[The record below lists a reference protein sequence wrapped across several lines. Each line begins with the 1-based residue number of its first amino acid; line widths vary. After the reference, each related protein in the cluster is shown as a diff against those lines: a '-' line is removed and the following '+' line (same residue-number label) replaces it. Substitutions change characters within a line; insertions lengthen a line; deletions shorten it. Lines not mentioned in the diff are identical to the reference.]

1 MNPSIRQT
9 RMNGARRTRLSRAL
23 IGAMFGATLMF
34 ATASAH
40 AARECEYPHYVPA
53 EGACA
58 RLPGAELFYYDTG
71 ATRQGR
77 GDTVIFVHAAS
88 GNADAFRYNLQ
99 AFSAAGYRA
108 IAYDRK
114 NVGRSSNTLR
124 DAELGRPVGSTV
136 NDLEELTAF
145 LGIDR
150 FHLVGV
156 AAGAQVALQFA
167 AKHPDRVTRLVLAA
181 TLGPQGIAQQ
191 EPEMAALQAN
201 IALPFEQLCPM
212 TIANPPPAPLRL
224 ISGTSAPTVTL
235 PAVTIEHRELGTWFR
250 ATDREGVDAFLA
262 IGDNARHRSFDGC
275 RLINIGANQ
284 PGMATT
290 DPLNPNTFAK
300 LGSLIT
306 MRTLLLAGT
315 GDVYYSPPA
324 HMQLWGSHI
333 PDAQYVQLD
342 TGHAPQF
349 ENPAAFNAAVI
360 HFLKT
365 GTHGGHR
372 SGQRV
377 ERPKKHPRH

>member
-1 MNPSIRQT
+1 MKIAVKHGHPARTSGR
-9 RMNGARRTRLSRAL
+9 RVPKRLYGAL
-23 IGAMFGATLMF
+23 FGAAMLL

-40 AARECEYPHYVPA
+40 AARECEHPHYVPA

-58 RLPGAELFYYDTG
+58 RLSGADLFYYDTG
-71 ATRQGR
+71 ASRRGR
-77 GDTVIFVHAAS
+77 GEAVIFVHAAS
-88 GNADAFRYNLQ
+88 GNADAFKYNLQ

-124 DAELGRPVGSTV
+124 DAELGRPVGTTV
-136 NDLEELTAF
+136 QDLEELTAY
-145 LGIDR
+145 LGLDR

-156 AAGAQVALQFA
+156 AAGAQVALQYA
-167 AKHPDRVTRLVLAA
+167 AKNPHKVSSMVLAA
-181 TLGPQGIAQQ
+181 TLGPQGLAQQ
-191 EPEMAALQAN
+191 EPEMAALQAH

-224 ISGTSAPTVTL
+224 ISGTSAATVDL

-250 ATDREGVDAFLA
+250 ATDRDGVSEFLA
-262 IGDNARHRSFDGC
+262 IGDNARHRTFDGC

-284 PGMATT
+284 PGMAST

-324 HMQLWGSHI
+324 HMQLWGSYI
-333 PDAQYVQLD
+333 PDAAYVQLD

-349 ENPAAFNAAVI
+349 ENPEAFNTTVI
-360 HFLKT
+360 RFLK
-365 GTHGGHR
+365 HGPHGASR
-372 SGQRV
+372 IV
-377 ERPKKHPRH
+377 RPSKHKRH